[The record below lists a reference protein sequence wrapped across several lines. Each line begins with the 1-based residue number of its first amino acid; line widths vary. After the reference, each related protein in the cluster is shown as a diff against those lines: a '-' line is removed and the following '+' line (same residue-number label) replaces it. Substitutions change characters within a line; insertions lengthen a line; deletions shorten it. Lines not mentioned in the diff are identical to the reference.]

1 MKKLLL
7 TVMALT
13 ICSSVYAKPLFMKR
27 YNPANNPLNQP
38 APAQEID
45 PALASIEKKYG
56 KECIYDKNTMWKIDP
71 ETDMVSVY
79 LGGWSSG
86 SLTLPERKIIYGEIK
101 IGEYVY
107 SQGKHKE
114 KNTQFAICR
123 DKY

>member
-7 TVMALT
+7 TIMALT
-13 ICSSVYAKPLFMKR
+13 ICGSVYAKPLFMQR
-27 YNPANNPLNQP
+27 YNPADNPLNQP

-71 ETDMVSVY
+71 ETDIVSVY

-86 SLTLPERKIIYGEIK
+86 SLSLPEHKIIYGEIK
-101 IGEYVY
+101 IKEYVY
-107 SQGKHKE
+107 SQGEHKE
-114 KNTQFAICR
+114 NNTQFAVCR
-123 DKY
+123 EKY